1 MRVCAIPRLI
11 YFNPSRSHHYLQSR
25 PASNVSQSTT
35 SGTRTQFLSPA
46 DADRPIPLPSH
57 AEQTPAMVPLP
68 PTGST
73 IPMTLPD
80 GCLPPGFVPT
90 GPPTPLSQTSNER
103 PVMSSTAGS
112 YHHLS
117 PSHVSYSGSTV
128 AAPLPDVG
136 SVKGDA
142 PVVIP
147 PPLDKSSR
155 RDESDDSSSDANSL
169 QTPPTRYRIPSTGG
183 YTAAGIALPPSLMD
197 SKNRSRC
204 RRDREGIAT
213 WA

>member
-1 MRVCAIPRLI
+1 MASKQLVFWYRRYHHSTIGMRICVISRFI
-11 YFNPSRSHHYLQSR
+11 YFNPRCSYHYLQSR

-73 IPMTLPD
+73 IPMSLPD
-80 GCLPPGFVPT
+80 GCLPPGFVPI

-103 PVMSSTAGS
+103 PVISSTAGP
-112 YHHLS
+112 YHHLTF
-117 PSHVSYSGSTV
+117 YSGSTV
-128 AAPLPDVG
+128 TAPLSDGG
-136 SVKGDA
+136 SVKGDTPIA
-142 PVVIP
+142 IP
-147 PPLDKSSR
+147 PPLDKFSR

-169 QTPPTRYRIPSTGG
+169 QTPPTCYRIPSTGG
-183 YTAAGIALPPSLMD
+183 IPHRVSL
-197 SKNRSRC
+197 SR
-204 RRDREGIAT
+204 RWAT
-213 WA
+213 QERG